1 MPILSVDDLSLAF
14 AVPGGRVSALDRAS
28 FEVGRGRTVALVG
41 ESGSGKSALA
51 QAVMGLLPGNAR
63 IEGGAL
69 RFDDRGRTVDL
80 AALPASSPAWRSL
93 RGGRIGLVFQEPL
106 SAFSPVHTA
115 GFQVAEAV
123 RAHSGASR
131 AEARA
136 RVLALFERVGLP
148 DPARAF
154 DAYPHELSGGMRQ
167 RAMIAAAL
175 AGEPDLLIADEPTT
189 ALDVTI
195 QAQVLALLDRLKR
208 DLGLSLLFITHD
220 LGVVAGLAD
229 DVVALHRGRV
239 VERGPAREVF
249 KASRHPYFAS
259 LLAANPALGARAGR
273 LATIAGEAT
282 GATAY
287 AAGSTRRADV
297 RDKAGD
303 PLLVLDRV
311 TKRFAPRR
319 GAPAETAVAGVSLTI
334 ARGESVGLVGESGS
348 GKTTLARLAMRALAP
363 DEGAVYFVRRGRAAD
378 LKRLEGSEL
387 ARYRPSRRLRLPGPL
402 RRPQSAHDGA
412 RDAGRALRHPPP
424 RRPARAREER
434 ARELL
439 DLVRLP
445 SSALDRHP
453 PSFSGGQRQRI
464 AIARALALRPEL
476 IVLDEPTSALDVSVQ
491 AQILNLLADIRAG
504 LGVAF
509 LFVSH
514 DLAVVNHIAE
524 RVCVMRRGRIVEDG
538 PREAVFGAPAHPYTQ
553 ALVAAA
559 PEADPDRPL
568 DLTLARAFQDP
579 ATWGPH
585 FRVEGD
591 ERAVYSEVAGQ
602 PAHRVLVRG

>member
-363 DEGAVYFVRRGRAAD
+363 DDGAVYFVRRGRAAD

-387 ARYRPSRRLRLPGPL
+387 ARYRRRVAYVFQDPYAALNPRMTVRETLAEPFVIHRLG
-402 RRPQSAHDGA
+402 
-412 RDAGRALRHPPP
+412 GR
-424 RRPARAREER
+424 RAREER